1 MKLCTI
7 IKFPQ
12 ECNKK
17 VQPGCKLQHTKKKK
31 WEKDN
36 LSTNTEH
43 LHSGMWVSGIDRRE
57 QVFVVSWESIEATP
71 QC

>member
-17 VQPGCKLQHTKKKK
+17 VQPGCKLQHKKKK
-31 WEKDN
+31 KKKMRERQFKHKHGAPPQWN
-36 LSTNTEH
+36 
-43 LHSGMWVSGIDRRE
+43 VSQRHRPQRAGICCFLR
-57 QVFVVSWESIEATP
+57 IN
-71 QC
+71 